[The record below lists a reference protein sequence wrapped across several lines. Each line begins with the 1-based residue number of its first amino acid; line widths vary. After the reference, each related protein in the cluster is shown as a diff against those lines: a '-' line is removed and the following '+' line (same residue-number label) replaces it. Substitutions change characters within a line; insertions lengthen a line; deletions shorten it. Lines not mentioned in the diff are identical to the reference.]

1 MKRVL
6 SFAITLFILICCVG
20 CNTNTEQSGDQNL
33 DLVNKPSEAY
43 VIECLKATPNIVN
56 VAAVTKDNDPN
67 GKLNTEGGYYSA
79 IFFSTDFLDD
89 KDLSGDDLID
99 EGTDAGGCI
108 ELYCSEE
115 EATDRNDYLAKFDDS
130 WLFNAGYHTTLGTIV
145 IRTSQHLNED
155 DQETLENNIIAVL
168 TGGEIKEPEVTVPT
182 PTEKPSA
189 PDANKPQEPENTQIT
204 VTMSEEELKYLP
216 TAEAETK
223 LRNMGFSI
231 FQYETL
237 DAGSNRDLDG
247 KIGAV
252 EIKSWTLGNGDFS
265 KGDKYDTD
273 AIIVLW
279 TYKYSEPEKPSP
291 VYYSTNDYETA
302 KNGNTGV
309 FSYKNKS
316 GSYDIYWIIDFNEGF
331 VYWFTEG
338 NGENVCDKVKIVSG
352 DLNNKVTVTWYD
364 GSDQWSWYLHFKYMN
379 HPETLIVND
388 HNGFATEFAPTNLD
402 DALQIRNTKS
412 IKEYLAETDQN
423 AKALAAAIEYR
434 DSNPDIILSIYDLWN
449 YLEGLGYDD
458 EAISYAMDNAE
469 GFDVGAAMYD
479 YEKITMFHNQ
489 GRSRTAIINYYLD
502 ILSYEEAKYLVDECL
517 AGRKLTYEWT
527 EYGLILVEHTAGD
540 NPTDAPKEFRITW
553 SAQLIDSNHV
563 GDNWSKSFE
572 VNDTAFSSG
581 HTITLEPDSQFTIRL
596 SIQENDANPD
606 TGYYFERITY
616 SEELCTNGYSISET
630 LYVRENG
637 GRYSGNRAEWII
649 TITVTPI

>member
-6 SFAITLFILICCVG
+6 SFAITLTILICCVG
-20 CNTNTEQSGDQNL
+20 CNTKQSGNQNL
-33 DLVNKPSEAY
+33 ELVNQPSEAY
-43 VIECLKATPNIVN
+43 VIECLKATPHIVN

-67 GKLNTEGGYYSA
+67 GKLNKEGGYYSA
-79 IFFSTDFLDD
+79 IFFSTDFLDN

-108 ELYCSEE
+108 ELYHSEE
-115 EATDRNDYLAKFDDS
+115 DAKERDDYLANFDNS
-130 WLFNAGYHTTLGTIV
+130 WLFNAGYHTTLGTTV
-145 IRTSQHLNED
+145 IRTSQHLDED
-155 DQETLENNIIAVL
+155 DQKALETNIIAVL
-168 TGGEIKEPEVTVPT
+168 TGGEIAEPEATPPA
-182 PTEKPSA
+182 PTEKPSD
-189 PDANKPQEPENTQIT
+189 PDNNNLQKPDSMQIT
-204 VTMSEEELKYLP
+204 VTMSEEELKHLP

-223 LRNMGFSI
+223 LRNMGFNV

-237 DAGSNRDLDG
+237 DAGSNRELEG

-252 EIKSWTLGNGDFS
+252 EIKSWSLGDGDFS
-265 KGDKYDTD
+265 KGDTYDIG
-273 AIIVLW
+273 AIVVLW
-279 TYKYSEPEKPSP
+279 TYEYTEPEKPSP
-291 VYYSTNDYETA
+291 VYYSTNDYDTA
-302 KNGNTGV
+302 KKGNAGV

-316 GSYDIYWIIDFNEGF
+316 GAYDVYWIIDFNEGV

-338 NGENVCDKVKIVSG
+338 NGEDICDKVKIVSG

-364 GSDQWSWYLHFKYMN
+364 GGDQWSWYLNFKYVN

-388 HNGFATEFAPTNLD
+388 HNGSATEFEPTDLD
-402 DALQIRNTKS
+402 DALQIRNNKR
-412 IKEYLAETDQN
+412 IKEYLPEVDQN

-449 YLEGLGYDD
+449 YLEVLGYDD
-458 EAISYAMDNAE
+458 EAISYAMDNAD

-502 ILSYEEAKYLVDECL
+502 ILSYEDAEYLVDQCL

-527 EYGLILVEHTAGD
+527 EAGLILVDHDPDD
-540 NPTDAPKEFRITW
+540 NTTDVPRKFRITW

-563 GDNWSKSFE
+563 GEKWSKSFE
-572 VNDTAFSSG
+572 VNDAKFSSG
-581 HTITLEPDSQFTIRL
+581 STITVEPGSQFAIRL
-596 SIQENDANPD
+596 TIQENDANPD
-606 TGYYFERITY
+606 IGKYFERIAY
-616 SEELCTNGYSISET
+616 SEELCANGYSISET
-630 LYVRENG
+630 IYVRENG
-637 GRYSGNRAEWII
+637 GRYSGNRAQWSI